1 MGGLRGENE
10 EIKIFFLMGGE
21 RLLECANYVFL
32 QSYTKWFVCNA
43 LEMFSQILFAT
54 QTMFLNDFLLIYAK
68 KLLFPELCK
77 QRSFKKEIFVFGEFE
92 GGTPQCPG
100 LPLNVWR

>member
-1 MGGLRGENE
+1 ML
-10 EIKIFFLMGGE
+10 
-21 RLLECANYVFL
+21 
-32 QSYTKWFVCNA
+32 
-43 LEMFSQILFAT
+43 
-54 QTMFLNDFLLIYAK
+54 LNDFLLIYAK

-100 LPLNVWR
+100 LPLND